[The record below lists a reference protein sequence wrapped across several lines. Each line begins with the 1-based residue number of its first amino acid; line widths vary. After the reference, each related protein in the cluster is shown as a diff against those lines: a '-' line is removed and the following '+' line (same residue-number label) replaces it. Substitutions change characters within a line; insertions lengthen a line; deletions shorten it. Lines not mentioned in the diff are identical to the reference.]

1 MVLRR
6 VDEPPK
12 ARALPD
18 NLPEWKYVDFDAPV
32 WMIRHIP
39 QVAENATIVGA
50 AATFS
55 KNSFR
60 IGYIPKVG
68 SNLNIGPIRNRW
80 LMGGAAILHD
90 QLKTARQPD
99 GTFVLS
105 FGEKFTDE
113 TLWFG
118 WMLYESQ
125 AFELFLEE
133 KDK

>member
-6 VDEPPK
+6 VDEPLK

-18 NLPEWKYVDFDAPV
+18 DLPEWKYVDFDAPV

-39 QVAENATIVGA
+39 HVAEKATVVGA
-50 AATFS
+50 AATFA
-55 KNSFR
+55 KDGFR
-60 IGYIPKVG
+60 IGYIPKVA
-68 SNLNIGPIRNRW
+68 SDLNIGPIRNQW
-80 LMGGAAILHD
+80 LMGGAATLHD

-105 FGEKFTDE
+105 FGEKFTNE

-125 AFELFLEE
+125 AFQLLLEE